1 MAYTPAIKEYKSAL
15 YDGSAEGYN
24 DWLANMQGALGPV
37 RLYTCLMKADYH
49 GIDKDGKRVTSVD
62 PSDIECGLDAQS
74 FTAMWMQNTL
84 TGSAKGTYNTLQSEI
99 TKNNSLCDCDSA
111 PGGYQRRLSP
121 TAYSVHMA
129 IKELAKPDDCIKKL
143 TRDMNEFHSP
153 AKNLPANATATQ
165 AHKWLNEMA

>member
-1 MAYTPAIKEYKSAL
+1 
-15 YDGSAEGYN
+15 
-24 DWLANMQGALGPV
+24 
-37 RLYTCLMKADYH
+37 MKANYH

-99 TKNNSLCDCDSA
+99 TKNNSLCNCGSA
-111 PGGYQRRLSP
+111 PEGYQRRLSP
-121 TAYSVHMA
+121 TAYSVHKA

-143 TRDMNEFHSP
+143 TRDMNEFHSA

-165 AHKWLNEMA
+165 AHKWLNDRTTERNELILSGARQRSTAHQDEFMFLSQLLSKSNHR